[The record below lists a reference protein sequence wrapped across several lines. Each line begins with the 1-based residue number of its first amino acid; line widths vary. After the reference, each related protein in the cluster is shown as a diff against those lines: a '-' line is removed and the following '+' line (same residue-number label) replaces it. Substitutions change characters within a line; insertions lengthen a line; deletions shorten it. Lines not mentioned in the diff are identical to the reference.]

1 MIVTGVIDDV
11 VEPFLEVGVG
21 MGWGETDFRSLNDEF
36 REYGVVG
43 RFAGGF
49 DVHIVDGLGLVVS
62 GAYTQP
68 SGELQDLRYYS
79 VTGGLQYEF

>member
-1 MIVTGVIDDV
+1 MDTLGKYADF
-11 VEPFLEVGVG
+11 EPVCPEVGVG

-62 GAYTQP
+62 GAKTP
-68 SGELQDLRYYS
+68 QD
-79 VTGGLQYEF
+79 